1 LYAQAYPQAVVNLVL
16 RGIFT
21 ARPSETNWSRG
32 GIGAAYLYPDAY
44 DQFLSHLP
52 ASQRN
57 DPICSYYQLLTLNDF
72 LARRDAARSWNK
84 WDMTIG
90 ALAPD
95 VSAYD
100 KINNDDRSLSHARL
114 EAHYIVHGAWLEQD
128 QVLNLENL
136 TKITHIP
143 CK

>member
-1 LYAQAYPQAVVNLVL
+1 
-16 RGIFT
+16 
-21 ARPSETNWSRG
+21 
-32 GIGAAYLYPDAY
+32 
-44 DQFLSHLP
+44 
-52 ASQRN
+52 
-57 DPICSYYQLLTLNDF
+57 
-72 LARRDAARSWNK
+72 
-84 WDMTIG
+84 MTIG

-136 TKITHIP
+136 SKITHIP